1 MGYETVIGLEVHCQ
15 LKTRTKLFCGC
26 RNEFGA
32 PPNSLTCPTCTGQP
46 GALPALN
53 AGALD
58 LALRAGVALGCTL
71 APRSVFAR
79 KNYFYCDLPKG
90 YQITQYD
97 KPYCSGGGIELAS
110 GRRIRLLRIHM
121 EEDAGKA
128 IHDRGDA
135 TLVDLNRA
143 GVPLIESVTEPDL
156 SSSDEAHE
164 YLTRLREILVFAG
177 VSDCDMEKG
186 SLRCDVNVSVHH
198 PGTPLGSK
206 VEIKNLN
213 SFKSVREAIEVER
226 VRQVGVLE
234 GGGRVVQETRL
245 FDAERGVTRT
255 MRVKEDADDYRYFP
269 DPDLPALLIS
279 AEDVARARAAL
290 PELPERKRARYVG
303 ELGLTAY
310 DAGVLTAE
318 PAVAAFFEAAAAA
331 SGDAKAAANW
341 VSNEVPAALSAAPAG
356 RASFADLTLTPAGLA
371 ELLLLVRRGTLSS
384 SAAKKVLRAMLE
396 EGESAPAAMRRL
408 GLEQVNDEAELEG
421 WVRAAL
427 KGKEGVV
434 ADIRAGKTKAL
445 GAILGPV
452 MKASGGRA
460 NPETVRAIV
469 LRLAGEDGA

>member
-1 MGYETVIGLEVHCQ
+1 MSYVPVIGLEVHCQ

-32 PPNSLTCPTCTGQP
+32 PPNAHTCPTCTGQP

-53 AGALD
+53 AGALE
-58 LALRAGVALGCTL
+58 LALRAALALGCTI

-245 FDAERGVTRT
+245 FDAERGETRS
-255 MRVKEDADDYRYFP
+255 MRTKEDAEDYRYFP
-269 DPDLPALLIS
+269 EPDLPALRIS
-279 AEDVARARAAL
+279 AEAVARVKAAL
-290 PELPERKRARYVG
+290 PELPAAKRARYER
-303 ELGLTAY
+303 ELGLSAY